1 MTSIC
6 TLLKKGPK
14 YGTEDVNNIFKSL
27 KKHTTKPFKFY
38 CYTDYDTEFLDEGIN
53 IIKLENNDKKLQ
65 WYKLDFFKKGIVEE
79 EDIILMDID
88 QVIIRNCDFLFDSIE
103 DNEFRGTHRFWWRW
117 REDKDNKKFALSGS
131 IYKFKNGQHQY
142 IVDEF
147 EKSIDFW
154 QEYFIKN
161 GITSGPVNG
170 EQHFVQSQLEIHD
183 TNVSMFPEKF
193 IVKWHKD
200 DYYIQTCIEHDY
212 KKWTGNKYLLDEDWH
227 EDVRVIH
234 YAGN

>member
-6 TLLKKGPK
+6 TVLNGEK
-14 YGTEDVNNIFKSL
+14 YSVEDVNKLFDSL

-38 CYTDYDTEFLDEGIN
+38 CYTDYDIHSFNKNIN
-53 IIKLENNDKKLQ
+53 ILPITNYAKKLQ
-65 WYKLDFFKKGIVEE
+65 WYKLDYFKKHIVDTD
-79 EDIILMDID
+79 DIILMDID
-88 QVIIRNCDFLFDSIE
+88 QVVIRNCDFLFDNIS

-131 IYKFKNGQHQY
+131 VYKFKNGQHQY

-147 EKSIDFW
+147 EKDIKFW
-154 QEYFIKN
+154 EEYFIKS
-161 GITSGPVNG
+161 GITVGPVNG
-170 EQHFVQSQLEIHD
+170 EQHFVQYQLEKNK
-183 TNVSMFPEKF
+183 TNVSMFPEKH

-200 DYYIQTCIEHDY
+200 DFYIQTSIEHAY
-212 KKWTGNKYLLDEDWH
+212 KKYSSNDYLLDEDWH
-227 EDVRVIH
+227 EDVRIIH

>member
-14 YGTEDVNNIFKSL
+14 YGTKDVNKVFRDL

-38 CYTDYDTEFLDEGIN
+38 CYTDYDTEFLDEDIN

-65 WYKLDFFKKGIVEE
+65 WYKLDFFKKDFVND

-88 QVIIRNCDFLFDSIE
+88 QIIIRNCDFLFEDIK

-131 IYKFKNGQHQY
+131 VYKFKNGQHQY

-147 EKSIDFW
+147 EKNIDFW
-154 QEYFIKN
+154 QEYFIKT

-170 EQHFVQSQLEIHD
+170 EQHFVQSQLELHK
-183 TNVSMFPEKF
+183 TNVSMFPEKY
-193 IVKWHKD
+193 IVKWHED
-200 DYYIQTCIEHDY
+200 DFYIQTSIEHAY
-212 KKWTGNKYLLDEDWH
+212 KKYSGNKYLLDEDWH
-227 EDVRVIH
+227 EDVRIIH

>member
-6 TLLKKGPK
+6 TVLTGSK
-14 YGTEDVNNIFKSL
+14 YSVYDVNRVYVSL
-27 KKHTTKPFKFY
+27 KKHTTKPFQFY
-38 CYTDYDTEFLDEGIN
+38 CYTDHDKARFNKEIN
-53 IIKLENNDKKLQ
+53 LIPITKQDRKLQ
-65 WYKLDFFKKGIVEE
+65 WHKLTFFKKDIVKED
-79 EDIILMDID
+79 DIILMDID
-88 QVIIRNCDFLFDSIE
+88 QVIIRNCDFLFDNIE

-131 IYKFKNGQHQY
+131 VYKFKNGQHQY

-147 EKSIDFW
+147 EKNIDFW
-154 QEYFIKN
+154 QEYFIKT

-170 EQHFVQSQLEIHD
+170 EQHFVQKMLED
-183 TNVSMFPEKF
+183 NKTNVSMFPEKH

-200 DYYIQTCIEHDY
+200 DFYIQTCIEHDY

-227 EDVRVIH
+227 EDVKVIH

>member
-6 TLLKKGPK
+6 CVLTGSK
-14 YGTEDVNNIFKSL
+14 YSVYDVNKLYVSL
-27 KKHTTKPFKFY
+27 KKYTTKPFKFY
-38 CYTDYDTEFLDEGIN
+38 CYTDHDKTRFNKQIN
-53 IIKLENNDKKLQ
+53 LISITKQDRKLQ
-65 WYKLDFFKKGIVEE
+65 WHKTIFFKKDIVEE

-103 DNEFRGTHRFWWRW
+103 DDEFRGTHRFWWRW
-117 REDKDNKKFALSGS
+117 REDRDNKKFALSGS
-131 IYKFKNGQHQY
+131 IYKFKNGRHQY
-142 IVDEF
+142 ILEEF
-147 EKSIDFW
+147 ERDIEYW
-154 QEYFIKN
+154 QEHFIKT

-170 EQHFVQSQLEIHD
+170 EQHFVQKMLED
-183 TNVSMFPEKF
+183 NKTNVSMFPEKH

-227 EDVRVIH
+227 EDVKVIH

>member
-6 TLLKKGPK
+6 TVLTGSK
-14 YGTEDVNNIFKSL
+14 YSVYDVNRVYVSL

-38 CYTDYDTEFLDEGIN
+38 CYTDHDKARFNKEIN
-53 IIKLENNDKKLQ
+53 LIPITKQDRKLQ
-65 WYKLDFFKKGIVEE
+65 WHKLTFFKKDIVKE

-88 QVIIRNCDFLFDSIE
+88 QVIIRNCDFLFDNIE
-103 DNEFRGTHRFWWRW
+103 DDEFRGTHRFWWRW

-147 EKSIDFW
+147 EKDIEHW
-154 QEYFIKN
+154 QEFFIKS
-161 GITSGPVNG
+161 GVTSGPVNG
-170 EQHFVQSQLEIHD
+170 EQHFVQKMLED
-183 TNVSMFPEKF
+183 NKTNVSMFPEKH

-200 DYYIQTCIEHDY
+200 DFYIQTCIENDY

-227 EDVRVIH
+227 EDVKVIH

>member
-6 TLLKKGPK
+6 TVLTGSK
-14 YGTEDVNNIFKSL
+14 YSVYDVNRVYVSL
-27 KKHTTKPFKFY
+27 KKHTTKPFQFY
-38 CYTDYDTEFLDEGIN
+38 CYTDHDKARFNKEIN
-53 IIKLENNDKKLQ
+53 LIPITKQDRKLQ
-65 WYKLDFFKKGIVEE
+65 WHKLTFFKKDIVKED
-79 EDIILMDID
+79 DIILMDID
-88 QVIIRNCDFLFDSIE
+88 QVIIRNCDFLFDNIE

-147 EKSIDFW
+147 ERDIEYW
-154 QEYFIKN
+154 QEHFIKT

-170 EQHFVQSQLEIHD
+170 EQHFVQKMLED
-183 TNVSMFPEKF
+183 NKTNVSMFPEKH

-200 DYYIQTCIEHDY
+200 DFYIQTCIEHDY

-227 EDVRVIH
+227 EDVKVIH